1 MQNRRQ
7 VSGSVVD
14 SEPGDTGSNPTV
26 ADVISSVHAYKV
38 TLTDQIQIIIMTTNA
53 KHKRLTPHIKNTLKY
68 INIQK
73 MTNLSRLD
81 M

>member
-38 TLTDQIQIIIMTTNA
+38 TVTAN
-53 KHKRLTPHIKNTLKY
+53 KKY
-68 INIQK
+68 FKINKYTENEPSLQ
-73 MTNLSRLD
+73 T
-81 M
+81 